1 MDVVKTSE
9 KPAEPEKPEEPKEPL
24 PPSEPEEDEV
34 QTPEDSDNGDDGEVT
49 VDTEPPE
56 DSESEDDIQVTDDEG
71 NVVKENSDEEDYLH
85 GRCHEWAL
93 NHYER
98 GDRFF
103 VIMEYDEELES
114 NALLHCGLF
123 RHGMFL
129 DAEVQSDNIDDILEN
144 FDYGEDYD
152 VQILTKDE
160 FMDFCQDFGL
170 L

>member
-1 MDVVKTSE
+1 M
-9 KPAEPEKPEEPKEPL
+9 
-24 PPSEPEEDEV
+24 
-34 QTPEDSDNGDDGEVT
+34 
-49 VDTEPPE
+49 
-56 DSESEDDIQVTDDEG
+56 
-71 NVVKENSDEEDYLH
+71 KENSDEDDYLH

-103 VIMEYDEELES
+103 VIIEYDEELES

-123 RHGMFL
+123 RDGMYI

-160 FMDFCQDFGL
+160 FRDFCRDFGL